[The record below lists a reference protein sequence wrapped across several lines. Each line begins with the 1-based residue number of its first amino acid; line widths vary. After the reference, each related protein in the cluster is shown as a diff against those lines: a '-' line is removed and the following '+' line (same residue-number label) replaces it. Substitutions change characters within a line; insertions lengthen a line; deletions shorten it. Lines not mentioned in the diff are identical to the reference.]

1 MKLVAWNINGIRA
14 VLGKGFAE
22 SFSLLNPDIISLDE
36 IKLSE

>member
-36 IKLSE
+36 NKT